1 MKKQSILLLVILIIT
16 ASSCNVVSSISP
28 LSKDKNDLLFEKGFI
43 GKWKEVKNSGEYYIV
58 DTVPG
63 SNGSRYLIN
72 VYSRNTAMV
81 ITDTTS
87 FYGEIVN
94 INGWKFLDCWFTN
107 YSKCT
112 IKDQDNFL
120 ISKHFIFQIGFPGKD
135 SVAIAALSAEELKR
149 LIDEQKIKLNYT
161 SIKEDEYLLLDNP
174 AVLQKALE
182 ASIKY
187 PTLYNDRSILVRLQ

>member
-1 MKKQSILLLVILIIT
+1 MKNQLILLLVIFIIT

-28 LSKDKNDLLFEKGFI
+28 LSKDKNDLFFEEGFI
-43 GKWKEVKNSGEYYIV
+43 GKWKEVKNSGEYYFV
-58 DTVPG
+58 DTVPD
-63 SNGSRYLIN
+63 SKGSRYLIN
-72 VYSRNTAMV
+72 VYSHNTAMV
-81 ITDTTS
+81 IKDTTS

-94 INGWKFLDCWFTN
+94 INGWKFLDRWFTN
-107 YSKCT
+107 YGKCA

-120 ISKHFIFQIGFPGKD
+120 ISKHFIFQISFPGKD
-135 SVAIAALSAEELKR
+135 SLAIAAVSAEELKR

-182 ASIKY
+182 ASMKY

>member
-1 MKKQSILLLVILIIT
+1 MKKQLIFLQVISLI
-16 ASSCNVVSSISP
+16 SLGSCNLVSSISP

-43 GKWKEVKNSGEYYIV
+43 GKWKEVKNSGGYFFV
-58 DTVPG
+58 DTVAG

-72 VYSRNTAMV
+72 VYSHNTAMV

-107 YSKCT
+107 YGTCA
-112 IKDQDNFL
+112 IKDREDFL
-120 ISKHFIFQIGFPGKD
+120 INKHFIFQISFPGKD
-135 SVAIAALSAEELKR
+135 SLAIAALSAEELKR
-149 LIDEQKIKLNYT
+149 LIDEKKIYLNYT
-161 SIKEDEYLLLDNP
+161 SIKEDEYLLLDKP

-182 ASIKY
+182 ASKKY
-187 PTLYNDRSILVRLQ
+187 PALYKDKSILIRLQ

>member
-1 MKKQSILLLVILIIT
+1 MKKQLIFLLVIFIIT

-43 GKWKEVKNSGEYYIV
+43 GKWKEVKKSSEYFFV

-72 VYSRNTAMV
+72 VYSYNTAMV

-107 YSKCT
+107 YGKCT
-112 IKDQDNFL
+112 IKDQEDFL
-120 ISKHFIFQIGFPGKD
+120 LNKHFIFQISFSGKD
-135 SVAIAALSAEELKR
+135 SLAIAALSAEELKK
-149 LIDEQKIKLNYT
+149 LIDNQKINLNYT
-161 SIKEDEYLLLDNP
+161 DIKEDEYLLLDKP
-174 AVLQKALE
+174 AALQKALE
-182 ASIKY
+182 ASKKY
-187 PTLYNDRSILVRLQ
+187 PTLYNDRSILVRSQ